1 MQQPPHLGPDRP
13 SAIDGG
19 TKVPQECS
27 PHPNPPRVLVLSF
40 SQIRRDPRVLRQI
53 YLFRQFAEVVS
64 CGYGE
69 APAGVVEHVQI
80 PDVLKAWRKSFKTTQ
95 MLLMMRL
102 HDKLYFDSER
112 IEFVRRAIPVGS
124 VDVVVANDAIAA
136 PLALALRPSC
146 GVHADLHEYAPR
158 QGEDKLKWR
167 LLIRPQMHW
176 ATSKYVTRVDSATT
190 VAKGIA
196 EEYARVYKVQEPKVV
211 PNASSFDDR
220 YSPTEVQ
227 EPLRLVHTGAAGR
240 GRKIEVMIDAVARA
254 NELRPGTATM
264 DLVMVPGEQK
274 YIDELTARAASVP
287 DGAVRMVPPVPFE
300 QIVPL
305 LQNYDVGIFI
315 CPPSTFN
322 LRHALPN
329 KLFEFVQARLAV
341 VIGPSPEMERVVRK
355 YDLGVVSDGFDAE
368 SVARLL
374 ASLTPED
381 VAAMKQASHR
391 AARELS
397 AEAVVGPWE
406 DAVRKLVG
414 QRDGR

>member
-1 MQQPPHLGPDRP
+1 MQQSPPLEPDRP
-13 SAIDGG
+13 SAIDGVE
-19 TKVPQECS
+19 KVPQGS
-27 PHPNPPRVLVLSF
+27 PPLPDRPRVLVLSF

-53 YLFRQFAEVVS
+53 NLFRQFADVVS

-95 MLLMMRL
+95 MLLVMRF
-102 HDKLYFDSER
+102 HEKLYFHSER
-112 IEFVRRAIPVGS
+112 IEYVRRVIPAGT
-124 VDVVVANDAIAA
+124 VDVVVANDAIAV
-136 PLALALRPSC
+136 PLALALRPTL

-158 QGEDKLKWR
+158 QGEDRLKWR
-167 LLIRPQMHW
+167 LLTGPQMNW
-176 ATSKYVTRVDSATT
+176 ATRKYVTRVDSATT

-196 EEYARVYKVQEPKVV
+196 EEYARVYKMPEPLVV
-211 PNASSFDDR
+211 PNASSYDDR
-220 YSPTEVQ
+220 YSPTIVQ
-227 EPLRLVHTGAAGR
+227 DPLRLIHTGAAGR
-240 GRKIEVMIDAVARA
+240 GRKIEVMIEAVARA
-254 NELRPGTATM
+254 NELRPGMATM

-274 YIDELTARAASVP
+274 YIDELTALAESVP

-300 QIVPL
+300 HIVPL
-305 LQNYDVGIFI
+305 LRNYDVGIFI

-322 LRHALPN
+322 LLHALPN

-341 VIGPSPEMERVVRK
+341 IIGPSPEMERVVRK
-355 YDLGVVSDGFDAE
+355 YDFGVISDGFDAE

-381 VAAMKQASHR
+381 VAAMKQASHQ

-397 AEAVVGPWE
+397 AEEVVGPWE

-414 QRDGR
+414 AA